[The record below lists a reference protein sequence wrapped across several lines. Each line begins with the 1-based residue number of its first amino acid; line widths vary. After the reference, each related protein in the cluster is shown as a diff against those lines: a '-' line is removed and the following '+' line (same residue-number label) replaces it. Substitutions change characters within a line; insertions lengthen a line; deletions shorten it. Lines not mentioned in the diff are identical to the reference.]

1 MSADQVW
8 APRVLSL
15 VRLVFGLVFLQHGL
29 SKWFGFPAPHPHL
42 TPLLVVASI
51 IEVVGSVL
59 VILGLFTRPAAFIMS
74 GEMAI
79 AYFLAHLPHSPFPL
93 VNHGERAIMFC
104 FFFFYLFVA
113 GGGEYSLD
121 RLIWPQRAARAAV

>member
-15 VRLVFGLVFLQHGL
+15 VRFVFGLLFLQHGL
-29 SKWFGFPAPHPHL
+29 SKWFGFPAPYHHL

-59 VILGLFTRPAAFIMS
+59 VILGLFTRPAALIMS

-79 AYFLAHLPHSPFPL
+79 AYFMEHLPHSPFPL
-93 VNHGERAIMFC
+93 VNHGGPAIMFC
-104 FFFFYLFVA
+104 FFFLYLVFA

-121 RLIWPQRAARAAV
+121 RLFWPQRTARAAL